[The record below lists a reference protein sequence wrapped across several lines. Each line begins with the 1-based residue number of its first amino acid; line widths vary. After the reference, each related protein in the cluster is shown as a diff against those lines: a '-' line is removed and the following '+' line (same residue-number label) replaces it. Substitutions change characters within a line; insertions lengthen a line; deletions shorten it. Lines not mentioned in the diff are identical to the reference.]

1 MDINWTLVTI
11 AGALLAQGAAVV
23 WAVSSM
29 VSDIKYNMND
39 IEDMRTS
46 MEILEDLVVYGNQ
59 KEKNINNLFIIFTKE
74 DRLMYIGILLFM
86 ISIALWLIEIS
97 K

>member
-29 VSDIKYNMND
+29 VSDIQYNRAEIVDVENSTARLADDIHEND
-39 IEDMRTS
+39 VMIARIDANVEAIK
-46 MEILEDLVVYGNQ
+46 EALNVVTTNHVQ
-59 KEKNINNLFIIFTKE
+59 
-74 DRLMYIGILLFM
+74 R
-86 ISIALWLIEIS
+86 
-97 K
+97 

>member
-29 VSDIKYNMND
+29 VSDIQYNRAEIADIENNTARLAND
-39 IEDMRTS
+39 IHENDVMIARIDANV
-46 MEILEDLVVYGNQ
+46 EAIKEALNVVTTNHA
-59 KEKNINNLFIIFTKE
+59 K
-74 DRLMYIGILLFM
+74 R
-86 ISIALWLIEIS
+86 
-97 K
+97 

>member
-29 VSDIKYNMND
+29 VSDIQYNRAEITDVETSTARLADDIHEND
-39 IEDMRTS
+39 IMIARIDANVEAIK
-46 MEILEDLVVYGNQ
+46 EALNVVTTNHAQ
-59 KEKNINNLFIIFTKE
+59 K
-74 DRLMYIGILLFM
+74 
-86 ISIALWLIEIS
+86 
-97 K
+97 

>member
-29 VSDIKYNMND
+29 VSDIQYNRAEIADVETSTARLADDIHEND
-39 IEDMRTS
+39 VMIARIDANVEAIKDA
-46 MEILEDLVVYGNQ
+46 LNVVTTNHA
-59 KEKNINNLFIIFTKE
+59 K
-74 DRLMYIGILLFM
+74 R
-86 ISIALWLIEIS
+86 
-97 K
+97 

>member
-29 VSDIKYNMND
+29 VSDIQYNRAEITDVETSTARLADDIHEND
-39 IEDMRTS
+39 VMIARIDANVEAIKDA
-46 MEILEDLVVYGNQ
+46 LNVVTTNHA
-59 KEKNINNLFIIFTKE
+59 K
-74 DRLMYIGILLFM
+74 R
-86 ISIALWLIEIS
+86 
-97 K
+97 

>member
-11 AGALLAQGAAVV
+11 TGALLAQGAAVV

-46 MEILEDLVVYGNQ
+46 MEILEDDIQENDVMIARIDANVEAIKEALNVVTTNHA
-59 KEKNINNLFIIFTKE
+59 K
-74 DRLMYIGILLFM
+74 R
-86 ISIALWLIEIS
+86 
-97 K
+97 

>member
-29 VSDIKYNMND
+29 VSDIKYNKAEIADIQTNTARLAKDIHEND
-39 IEDMRTS
+39 VMIARIDANVEAIKEALNVVTTS
-46 MEILEDLVVYGNQ
+46 HAQN
-59 KEKNINNLFIIFTKE
+59 
-74 DRLMYIGILLFM
+74 
-86 ISIALWLIEIS
+86 
-97 K
+97 

>member
-29 VSDIKYNMND
+29 VSDIQYNRTEIADVENSAARLADDIHEND
-39 IEDMRTS
+39 VMIARIDANVEAIKDA
-46 MEILEDLVVYGNQ
+46 LNVVTTNHA
-59 KEKNINNLFIIFTKE
+59 K
-74 DRLMYIGILLFM
+74 R
-86 ISIALWLIEIS
+86 
-97 K
+97 

>member
-46 MEILEDLVVYGNQ
+46 MEILEDDIQENDVMIARIDANVEAIKDALNVVTTNHA
-59 KEKNINNLFIIFTKE
+59 K
-74 DRLMYIGILLFM
+74 R
-86 ISIALWLIEIS
+86 
-97 K
+97 

>member
-29 VSDIKYNMND
+29 VSDIQYNRAEIADVETSTARLADDIHEND
-39 IEDMRTS
+39 VMIARIDANVEAIKDA
-46 MEILEDLVVYGNQ
+46 LNVVTTNHVQ
-59 KEKNINNLFIIFTKE
+59 
-74 DRLMYIGILLFM
+74 R
-86 ISIALWLIEIS
+86 
-97 K
+97 

>member
-29 VSDIKYNMND
+29 GSDIQYNRAEIAD
-39 IEDMRTS
+39 IENSTARLADDIHENDVMIARIDANV
-46 MEILEDLVVYGNQ
+46 EAIKDALNVVTTNHA
-59 KEKNINNLFIIFTKE
+59 K
-74 DRLMYIGILLFM
+74 R
-86 ISIALWLIEIS
+86 
-97 K
+97 

>member
-46 MEILEDLVVYGNQ
+46 MEILEDDIHENDVMIARIDANVEAIKDALNVVTTNHAQ
-59 KEKNINNLFIIFTKE
+59 N
-74 DRLMYIGILLFM
+74 
-86 ISIALWLIEIS
+86 
-97 K
+97 

>member
-29 VSDIKYNMND
+29 VSDIQYNSAEIADVENSTARLAND
-39 IEDMRTS
+39 IHENDVMIARIDANV
-46 MEILEDLVVYGNQ
+46 EAIKEALNVVTTNHAQ
-59 KEKNINNLFIIFTKE
+59 N
-74 DRLMYIGILLFM
+74 
-86 ISIALWLIEIS
+86 
-97 K
+97 